1 MIDLDRRPQQ
11 LADDLDMSSIG
22 SADQPG
28 AVIAVQAV
36 YIGAGAQ
43 GQPKQLEPAIR
54 RRDEVRALL
63 VRSFTF
69 TSAPAAIRT
78 SAITMLSR

>member
-1 MIDLDRRPQQ
+1 MRGSAGAGGLEY
-11 LADDLDMSSIG
+11 ADDLDMFPIG

-43 GQPKQLEPAIR
+43 GEPKQLEPAIR

-63 VRSFTF
+63 ARGTG
-69 TSAPAAIRT
+69 
-78 SAITMLSR
+78 